1 MVLFSVKSNDC
12 IILNYLYPI
21 LFSLGPAYWSNSYS
35 LCAGQNQ
42 SPVDIDLDNVVNDD
56 TIGAM
61 TFTDYDSTSGY
72 TMTLKNNGHTGK

>member
-12 IILNYLYPI
+12 ISLNYLYPL
-21 LFSLGPAYWSNSYS
+21 LFSLGPAYWSNSYP

-42 SPVDIDLDNVVNDD
+42 SPVDLDSVVEDN

-61 TFTDYDSTSGY
+61 TFTNYSSTSGY